1 MRLQQSVAGNVIY
14 IQQTLPANGYRL
26 AASYTCMQ
34 MFGHQTVSDLF
45 SWFVNRKDINTS
57 PAKC

>member
-45 SWFVNRKDINTS
+45 SWFVNRKDIN
-57 PAKC
+57 AKC